1 MSTGEW
7 QEHDE
12 PEIGAR
18 LLVLCREVRFD
29 GGQGDSPYSLDG
41 LLSVLKPRG
50 EFPQVWHEPVYLFVE
65 FIGDAG
71 EFEIWFDLIRYVVGE
86 DGEIADEVDEG
97 DEGCYGP
104 FELRLPPATFV
115 QGRSYP
121 LKKLPIP
128 APGVYEVQL
137 RIAGKYD
144 VLAST
149 RFLVEE

>member
-7 QEHDE
+7 QEHQE
-12 PEIGAR
+12 PEIDAR
-18 LLVLCREVRFD
+18 HLLLCREVGFD
-29 GGQGDSPYSLDG
+29 PSQPYSPYILRGSLSLFYPVGD
-41 LLSVLKPRG
+41 
-50 EFPQVWHEPVYLFVE
+50 FPVVWHEPVYLYVE
-65 FIGDAG
+65 FFGDAG
-71 EFEIWFDLIRYVVGE
+71 EFEIWFDLVRYVFGE
-86 DGEIADEVDEG
+86 DGEIADEV

-121 LKKLPIP
+121 LKKLPLP
-128 APGVYEVQL
+128 APEVYEVQL